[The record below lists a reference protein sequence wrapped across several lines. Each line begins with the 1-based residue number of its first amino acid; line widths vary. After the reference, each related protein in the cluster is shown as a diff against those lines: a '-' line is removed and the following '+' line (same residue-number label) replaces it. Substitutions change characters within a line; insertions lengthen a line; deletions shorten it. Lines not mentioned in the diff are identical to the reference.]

1 MESRQLQE
9 QILAISI
16 PTETVTEKVEKNVKH
31 KNGKTETVYEMKT
44 YERKIFPSYV
54 LIKMFYNNEVWHI
67 IRNIRGVTG
76 FLGDPAKGSTKS
88 QEPIALTEDEVY
100 AMGVEKRE
108 VVLDYQVGDTVRIY
122 EGVLKGQ
129 LGVVTMI
136 DVDNNL
142 VHLSVTMAN
151 RPTNISLQLNAVEY
165 ESH

>member
-1 MESRQLQE
+1 
-9 QILAISI
+9 
-16 PTETVTEKVEKNVKH
+16 
-31 KNGKTETVYEMKT
+31 
-44 YERKIFPSYV
+44 
-54 LIKMFYNNEVWHI
+54 
-67 IRNIRGVTG
+67 
-76 FLGDPAKGSTKS
+76 
-88 QEPIALTEDEVY
+88 
-100 AMGVEKRE
+100 MGVEKRE

-136 DVDNNL
+136 DVDNNQ